1 MPAPLVPV
9 ADPVALFLDTWEH
22 VKATAPPMFD
32 PAAMTLATCMPDGRP
47 SSRMVLLR
55 GVTADGFQFFTNYG
69 SRKAFELEATGHA
82 ALSFYW
88 HWLDLQVR
96 VEGSVARATAADS
109 DAYFASRPRGSQLG
123 AWASRQS
130 TPLGSR
136 TELERRYA
144 EVDAQFAGAR
154 CRGRRSGAA
163 SRSGQRGSSGGRPG
177 TRACT
182 IDWCTFGKRMA
193 RGTRCGCSRSC
204 VRSSLALTAGG
215 GRRFGPWTSSNST
228 TTAGCSCLQPSTT
241 GSPSRAARSRWCS
254 TSRVTSTT
262 A

>member
-144 EVDAQFAGAR
+144 EVDAQFAGAPVPR
-154 CRGRRSGAA
+154 PPFW
-163 SRSGQRGSSGGRPG
+163 GGFTLRPARIEWWQAGDARLHDRLVYFRQADG
-177 TRACT
+177 TWDA
-182 IDWCTFGKRMA
+182 
-193 RGTRCGCSRSC
+193 
-204 VRSSLALTAGG
+204 VRL
-215 GRRFGPWTSSNST
+215 FP
-228 TTAGCSCLQPSTT
+228 
-241 GSPSRAARSRWCS
+241 
-254 TSRVTSTT
+254 
-262 A
+262 